1 MENSAVSVLLVDD
14 DEQYA
19 KVVGHLLEKV
29 KDRRFQM
36 IWKASGED
44 GLQELKSNPAIDV
57 VLMDYFLPGM
67 NGLEIVKHFGDHG
80 ITAPVIFLTTHKNV
94 RVAVEAMKYGV
105 EDYLVK
111 DEATDDILSQTI
123 LAVLERVRVQR
134 QREKADRQ
142 QLLANKRTEA
152 VQQLVVAICHEFNNP
167 LAAIRIS
174 MDIISRKDR
183 TPEQQALLAKF
194 NESVDEL
201 ERQINKLRDMQE
213 KANRP

>member
-1 MENSAVSVLLVDD
+1 MLLIDD

-19 KVVGHLLEKV
+19 KVVRHLLGKV
-29 KDRRFQM
+29 DGKPFRT
-36 IWKASGED
+36 IWKASGEE
-44 GLQELKSNPAIDV
+44 GLQELKSDPAIDV

-67 NGLEIVKHFGDHG
+67 NGVEVVKHFGDFG
-80 ITAPVIFLTTHKNV
+80 ITVPVIFLTTHKNV

-111 DEATDDILSQTI
+111 DETTDEVLSQTI
-123 LAVLERVRVQR
+123 LSVLDRVRVQR
-134 QREKADRQ
+134 QREEADRH
-142 QLLANKRTEA
+142 QLLASKRTEA

-174 MDIISRKDR
+174 LDIISRKDR
-183 TPEQQALLAKF
+183 TPEEQDLLEQF
-194 NESVDEL
+194 NRSVDEL